1 MAYTIKL
8 GTISKKDNSTAQP
21 NTTGWAEYEI
31 TFKNGADIVNPTI
44 TISADF
50 SVVANYNYAV
60 MGSRYYWIRR
70 KTILRTGYTVFDL
83 ETDVLAT
90 YKSEIGSTPL
100 YILRSSTA
108 SDGGI
113 RDTFYPPTTK
123 RTVSAVVFD
132 DYPYTTFAG
141 GVYVIAVAGANT
153 GASTLY
159 QLTPSQFTSLI
170 NALMGVIDGTTAADI
185 IEAIKNSIFQPMQYI
200 NSVMW
205 FPKAFSTSGTANV
218 VIGKWATG
226 ISAGIISDTVTSIYY
241 KSFTLPKHPQAAT
254 RGKYLNCAPYS
265 QYVLEWDPF
274 GTINL
279 DTSQIAEVSNINVT
293 IWADALTGQGLLKLR
308 GDGGADATACLAS
321 ITTQLGVPVRI
332 TSQAAGAGTVSGMAS
347 AAGMAIAGALS
358 ANPITIAGA
367 AIAGISSIAD
377 AITGSVSNVGSAGSI
392 AANSLTKV
400 LSAVFYEVADEDN
413 TRNGRPYCKIA
424 TPSGLTGFMIAS
436 KGDVAISGTLPEEEM
451 VRAYMEAG
459 FYYE

>member
-1 MAYTIKL
+1 M
-8 GTISKKDNSTAQP
+8 
-21 NTTGWAEYEI
+21 
-31 TFKNGADIVNPTI
+31 
-44 TISADF
+44 
-50 SVVANYNYAV
+50 
-60 MGSRYYWIRR
+60 
-70 KTILRTGYTVFDL
+70 
-83 ETDVLAT
+83 
-90 YKSEIGSTPL
+90 
-100 YILRSSTA
+100 YILRSSAA

-123 RTVSAVVFD
+123 RTVDAVVFD
-132 DYPYTTFAG
+132 DYPYTTFSG

-205 FPKAFSTSGTANV
+205 FPKAFTTSGTANI

-226 ISAGIISDTVTSIYY
+226 ISGGIISDTVASIYY

-254 RGKYLNCAPYS
+254 RGNYLNCAPYS